1 VRRVRSSLRKHLRN
15 QKSDRK
21 RLLPGVWAAG
31 RLVSRGHREISFVRD
46 DPGHWAGLRQ
56 KAGALVRREGVHQSR
71 RSLRWQ
77 SAAAPASAAA
87 RSTPPSLRR
96 RADRK
101 PLAVRTHMQIQLILR
116 HINADKDRIHLH
128 PPLRNRAYYAALAT
142 VRVRWNDGRG
152 SPLRSGL
159 QSPWM
164 KRSPVR
170 HRISHCSRCSD
181 S

>member
-46 DPGHWAGLRQ
+46 DPGHSAGLRQ

-96 RADRK
+96 RANRK
-101 PLAVRTHMQIQLILR
+101 PLAVWTHMHIQLILR
-116 HINADKDRIHLH
+116 HIHLH
-128 PPLRNRAYYAALAT
+128 PSLRNRAYYAALAT